1 MRNSPLNRLELPR
14 LLRRKRLRKLSS
26 RLLDNSLVF
35 AAVPLIV
42 TTGSVCGAFAIF
54 LSPA

>member
-1 MRNSPLNRLELPR
+1 MRNSPLNRLELHG
-14 LLRRKRLRKLSS
+14 LLRGKRLRKLSA
-26 RLLDNSLVF
+26 RLLDHSLVF

-42 TTGSVCGAFAIF
+42 TTGSVCRAFAIF